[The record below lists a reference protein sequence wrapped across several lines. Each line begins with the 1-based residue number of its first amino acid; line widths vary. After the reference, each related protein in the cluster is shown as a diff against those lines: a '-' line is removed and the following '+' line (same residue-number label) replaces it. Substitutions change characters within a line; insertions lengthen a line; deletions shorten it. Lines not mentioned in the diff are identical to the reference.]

1 MLFRSPL
8 KERFRNAN
16 LVSQVTESEGW
27 KPSSGLALSTILSDL
42 YRCSSS
48 GILAL
53 EVSMT
58 WEHAGS
64 STCFEFSVSKRVN
77 ASVYQTKGQE
87 MQESEVHER
96 GNDPCKCSHSSVC
109 N

>member
-1 MLFRSPL
+1 
-8 KERFRNAN
+8 
-16 LVSQVTESEGW
+16 
-27 KPSSGLALSTILSDL
+27 
-42 YRCSSS
+42 
-48 GILAL
+48 
-53 EVSMT
+53 MT

-64 STCFEFSVSKRVN
+64 SMCFEFSVSKRVN